1 MTTRDRDGGS
11 APADVGGLVPI
22 FLRVAPVDIALVK
35 FLFESYEGVGIV
47 RTLDRHAAL
56 IVALISR
63 DFLADAWGIVRDL
76 QTRIACVVSDPPP
89 EAGEDWLL
97 ALMEDEER

>member
-1 MTTRDRDGGS
+1 MTGS
-11 APADVGGLVPI
+11 SDVGGLEPI

-35 FLFESYEGVGIV
+35 FVFESYEGVGIV

-63 DFLADAWGIVRDL
+63 DFLADAWGIVADL
-76 QTRIACVVSDPPP
+76 QTRIDCAVVEAPPD
-89 EAGEDWLL
+89 AGEDWLL
-97 ALMEDEER
+97 ALMKDEG

>member
-1 MTTRDRDGGS
+1 M
-11 APADVGGLVPI
+11 PMADVGGLEPI

-47 RTLDRHAAL
+47 RTLDRHAAI

-63 DFLADAWGIVRDL
+63 DFLADAHAIVADL
-76 QTRIACVVSDPPP
+76 QTRIACEVI
-89 EAGEDWLL
+89 EAPAGASEDWLL
-97 ALMEDEER
+97 AVMKDEDEG

>member
-1 MTTRDRDGGS
+1 MTGS
-11 APADVGGLVPI
+11 SDVGGLEPI

-35 FLFESYEGVGIV
+35 FVFESYEGVGIV

-63 DFLADAWGIVRDL
+63 DFLADAWGIVADL
-76 QTRIACVVSDPPP
+76 QARIDCAVVEAPPD
-89 EAGEDWLL
+89 AGEDWLL
-97 ALMEDEER
+97 ALMKDEG

>member
-1 MTTRDRDGGS
+1 MTGS
-11 APADVGGLVPI
+11 SDVGGLEPI

-35 FLFESYEGVGIV
+35 FVFESYEGVGIV

-63 DFLADAWGIVRDL
+63 DFLADAWGIVADL
-76 QTRIACVVSDPPP
+76 QARIDCAVVEAPPD
-89 EAGEDWLL
+89 AGEDWLL
-97 ALMEDEER
+97 ALMKEEG